1 MVFCDKLTE
10 CSQGE
15 IHVIMGDNSDYVDL
29 LGERRK
35 SSDFLWVSRCM
46 DPLVPHPLPPGMK
59 YTREQTIEA
68 ALNHPRVAF
77 TVETLAAARGVD
89 KAIVRREARDMLEEM
104 ASKAHLP
111 TVRWIGLLTVKV
123 LKRILMSFR
132 VNQKYLLEIREQ
144 MKHSDVQYVYVP
156 SHRSYLDFILMS
168 YLLFTYEMAL
178 PNIASGMDF
187 YRMKIVGELLRKTGA
202 FYLRRSFSHD
212 LLYKEI
218 FKAYVASLVEN
229 SDRAI
234 EFFIEGTR
242 SRSQK
247 SISPKY
253 GLLSM
258 ILEAVFQGLVPDIQ
272 FVPISVAYDRPL
284 EESLFSYELLGVPK
298 PAETTSGLFK
308 SLSILKEDR
317 GHGHIYFNIGP
328 PISAQKFMDYNIRRT
343 SALSPNAKLPTEVV
357 KNLAFEIIESHK
369 RNTVFMPFNL
379 IAVLFNERVHSYP
392 RNPYCFDG
400 LLQDYCWL
408 KEIMKKQG
416 ATIFPKVD
424 SGDDESYRRSE
435 KDDIKESLNTH
446 KNLLSFDLHNSL
458 TLHDNYRDVK
468 SGKIRNVRG
477 HDLDERTMKIAVPAI
492 NLGIY
497 VNPIFAFF
505 TKAAIAAVSVHTS
518 HQSKDYTREKYIL
531 LRTLLS
537 NEFGLPTDDNKNIIA
552 DEWTHEMEFL
562 TNVEC
567 FKQES
572 EQITYGSNEKLR
584 LLLSN
589 LITPFISAVYVTCL
603 TLYQWDNLIMEGPTE
618 KNILKE
624 SQRQAETLLFEDN
637 SLVRHP
643 YTLSLDL
650 YSSTLV
656 SLVSYGAIKL
666 VQNQPNYEIDRPNI
680 STVIGDLETILLSRE
695 TPGSYLDIGLTLI
708 RQADNTLQAKL

>member
-1 MVFCDKLTE
+1 
-10 CSQGE
+10 
-15 IHVIMGDNSDYVDL
+15 MGDNYGCVDL
-29 LGERRK
+29 LVDRRK
-35 SSDFLWVSRCM
+35 SSDFLWVSRPM
-46 DPLVPHPLPPGMK
+46 DPLAPHRLPPEMK
-59 YTREQTIEA
+59 YTREQAIEA
-68 ALNHPRVAF
+68 ALNHPRVLF

-132 VNQKYLLEIREQ
+132 VNQKYLLEIRQQ

-156 SHRSYLDFILMS
+156 SHRSYLDFVLMS

-187 YRMKIVGELLRKTGA
+187 YKMKVVGELLRKTGA
-202 FYLRRSFSHD
+202 FYLRRSFSND

-247 SISPKY
+247 SIAPKY
-253 GLLSM
+253 GLLGM

-272 FVPISVAYDRPL
+272 FVPISITYDRPL

-308 SLSILKEDR
+308 SLSILREQR
-317 GHGHIYFNIGP
+317 GHGHIYFNIAP
-328 PISAQKFMDYNIRRT
+328 PISARKFMDYNVRRM
-343 SALSPNAKLPTEVV
+343 SALSPNAKLPTDVV

-369 RNTVFMPFNL
+369 RNTIFMPFNL

-392 RNPYCFDG
+392 HHPYSFDG

-408 KEIMKKQG
+408 KGIIKKLG
-416 ATIFPKVD
+416 ATVFPKVD
-424 SGDDESYRRSE
+424 NGEDESYRRSE
-435 KDDIKESLNTH
+435 KDEIKESLNTH
-446 KNLLSFDLHNSL
+446 KNLLSFDSHNSL
-458 TLHDNYRDVK
+458 TLHGSYRDIK

-477 HDLDERTMKIAVPAI
+477 HNLDERTMKMAVPAI

-497 VNPIFAFF
+497 VNPTFALF
-505 TKAAIAAVSVHTS
+505 TKPTIAAVSVHTS
-518 HQSKDYTREKYIL
+518 DILEDYARETYIL
-531 LRTLLS
+531 LRKLLS
-537 NEFGLPTDDNKNIIA
+537 NEFALPTDDSTDIIA
-552 DEWTHEMEFL
+552 NEWTHEMEFL
-562 TNVEC
+562 FNAEC
-567 FKQES
+567 FKS
-572 EQITYGSNEKLR
+572 ENNRITYGNNEKLR

-589 LITPFISAVYVTCL
+589 LISPFISAVCVTCL
-603 TLYQWDNLIMEGPTE
+603 TLYQWDNPTMEGPTD

-624 SQRQAETLLFEDN
+624 SQRLAETLLFQDD

-650 YSSTLV
+650 YLSTLV
-656 SLVSYGAIKL
+656 SLTSYGAIKSIP
-666 VQNQPNYEIDRPNI
+666 NQPNYEIDRSKI
-680 STVIGDLETILLSRE
+680 STIIRDLEKILLSRE
-695 TPGSYLDIGLTLI
+695 VPGSYLDIGPTLI
-708 RQADNTLQAKL
+708 HQDDNTLQAKL